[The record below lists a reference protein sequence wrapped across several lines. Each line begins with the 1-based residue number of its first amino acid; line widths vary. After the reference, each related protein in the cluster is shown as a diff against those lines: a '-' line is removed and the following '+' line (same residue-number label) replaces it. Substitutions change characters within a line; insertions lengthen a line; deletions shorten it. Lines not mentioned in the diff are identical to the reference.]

1 MSEHTQPL
9 MFEITWRDGAYFVS
23 IPNLYGSHTV
33 VELDP
38 VLDMIER
45 LMSPL
50 FEVREDAGAEA
61 IRLLRAHGRLGQP
74 VVSPDESVELED
86 SWA

>member
-1 MSEHTQPL
+1 MSEHTQPEV
-9 MFEITWRDGAYFVS
+9 FEITWRDGAYFVS

-38 VLDMIER
+38 MLDMIER
-45 LMSPL
+45 LMSPH

-74 VVSPDESVELED
+74 VVSPEEGAELE
-86 SWA
+86 SGWV